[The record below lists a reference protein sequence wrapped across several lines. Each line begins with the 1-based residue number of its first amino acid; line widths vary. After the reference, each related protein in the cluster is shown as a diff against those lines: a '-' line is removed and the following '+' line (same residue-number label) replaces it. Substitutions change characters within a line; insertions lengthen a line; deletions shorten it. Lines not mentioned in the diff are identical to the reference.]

1 MKILF
6 IGSLNSSFVT
16 NLASELSKRNIFPH
30 ILDPDTLKLVDI
42 GADKEETI
50 FNVPERIERN
60 RLFSY
65 IYKSRLILKFIKS
78 NQGRFDI
85 CHIHYILSKYIF
97 MTNRMKTFAR
107 KLVVSI
113 YGSDFYRRNTLF
125 KKLQG
130 NLLKAADAI
139 IVLHEGTKNDIEAY
153 YGLDFREKIKIL
165 RFGLRPLEYIDR
177 LSGEDIETSKEALN
191 IPSSSI
197 VVTCGYAAFPEQ
209 QQLKIIEIVEKIIDE
224 IPSSTF
230 FLFPLTYGEE
240 NFKGQVLHRLKQ
252 SKLSYKIFQD
262 RMSEIDV
269 ARLRRVTDILINVQ
283 DTDQL
288 SGSMLEHMYAG
299 SLVITGKWL
308 PYEILSDRGMAFS
321 SIDTFEDLLLGL
333 KDGLSTLPEFQKNV
347 LKNKTVVSD
356 LSRWDKNIVHWVG
369 FYDEIYNKG

>member
-16 NLASELSKRNIFPH
+16 NLALELSKKNIFPQ
-30 ILDPDTLKLVDI
+30 IFDPDTLKLVDTA
-42 GADKEETI
+42 ADKEETI
-50 FNVPERIERN
+50 FRVPKKIERN

-65 IYKSRLILKFIKS
+65 VYKSRLILKFLRT

-85 CHIHYILSKYIF
+85 CHVHYILSKFIF
-97 MTNRMKTFAR
+97 MTTRMKRFAR

-113 YGSDFYRRNTLF
+113 YGSDFYRRNTFF
-125 KKLQG
+125 KKRQG

-153 YGLDFREKIKIL
+153 YGSDLREKIEIL
-165 RFGLRPLEYIDR
+165 RFGLRPLEYIDK
-177 LSGEDIETSKEALN
+177 LSDEDIQKSKEALN

-209 QQLKIIEIVEKIIDE
+209 QQLKIIEIVENMIDD
-224 IPSSTF
+224 IPFSTF

-240 NFKGQVLHRLKQ
+240 SFKGQVIDRLKR
-252 SKLSYKIFQD
+252 SKLSYSIFQD

-269 ARLRRVTDILINVQ
+269 ARLRRVTDILLNVQ

-288 SGSMLEHMYAG
+288 SGSMLEHIYAG

-308 PYEILSDRGMAFS
+308 PYEILSERGMVFS
-321 SIDTFEDLLLGL
+321 SIDTFEDLPLGL
-333 KDGLSTLPEFQKNV
+333 KNGFSALTDFQKNIS
-347 LKNKTVVSD
+347 KNKSVVSD

-369 FYDEIYNKG
+369 FYDEIYNEG